1 MASATERKRVSRR
14 RKKLG
19 KMVCQVEV
27 SSQEIDF
34 LRRRGYGPRQGFLS
48 SAEAASE
55 EIRRLNRQGFKIAA
69 KIEKQSKI
77 WKQAFAQISRKA

>member
-1 MASATERKRVSRR
+1 MRLSRR

-34 LRRRGYGPRQGFLS
+34 LRRRGYGPRHGDQVSVSDAVTALLGDLVL
-48 SAEAASE
+48 EATVV
-55 EIRRLNRQGFKIAA
+55 
-69 KIEKQSKI
+69 
-77 WKQAFAQISRKA
+77 

>member
-34 LRRRGYGPRQGFLS
+34 LRRRGYGPRQGDQVS
-48 SAEAASE
+48 VSEAVTALLGDLVLE
-55 EIRRLNRQGFKIAA
+55 ATA
-69 KIEKQSKI
+69 
-77 WKQAFAQISRKA
+77 